1 MTKSSPSL
9 VKKSYRLIYLRSS
22 TNPEQDKFRENL
34 SRNITVQ
41 ALGVKGTDRAGDG
54 IST

>member
-9 VKKSYRLIYLRSS
+9 VKKSYRRIYLRSS

-34 SRNITVQ
+34 PKDTTVQ
-41 ALGVKGTDRAGDG
+41 ALGVKGTDRAGDSV
-54 IST
+54 ST